1 MSLEKAIEEIKTMF
15 WGVLKGKFN
24 PEEEEDVKTHLITN
38 LATLSSYVKT
48 CLPPEQQKEYEK
60 HFSTAKDIL
69 LKFDSAG
76 PWFRELPEMIDTVYN
91 VITYANM
98 LQIEYHRFSGTENDT
113 LQFINAKLETLEL
126 NINSIREET
135 KKLKQQTAALLQL
148 QRNNIQITEIEPS
161 KQIPI
166 KQNEEKNQDDSD
178 VQVFEELIEAET
190 ERPEVEETKEQE
202 IIEEVE
208 LDTVPADSAPLD
220 DISETTE
227 KPEKDLMDDAKDL
240 IEGIELASQ
249 YEFEHEP
256 FIQNIE
262 TEQEALKEL
271 AGLLTAL
278 DPGDDSV
285 ISPLTEKLISI
296 SDEEGEIKAPS
307 TPSIEESV
315 ISEEGLSEKE
325 IAEVH
330 EFRSSISR
338 LNKVLSSPKQ
348 RETAADFVSSIKE
361 TIAHV
366 SKEKDFE
373 TEEEKSALTKI
384 IEAEAGETD
393 KTPIQ
398 FEDIENVIKHL
409 GTRRQKAIE
418 RIQQLEHALNSE
430 KIDEEEWQELR
441 IKAER
446 HMLRVEDTLD
456 GYKRYLAKLQ
466 SQSN

>member
-1 MSLEKAIEEIKTMF
+1 
-15 WGVLKGKFN
+15 
-24 PEEEEDVKTHLITN
+24 
-38 LATLSSYVKT
+38 
-48 CLPPEQQKEYEK
+48 
-60 HFSTAKDIL
+60 
-69 LKFDSAG
+69 
-76 PWFRELPEMIDTVYN
+76 
-91 VITYANM
+91 M

-135 KKLKQQTAALLQL
+135 KNLKQQTAALLQL
-148 QRNNIQITEIEPS
+148 QRSNIQITEIEPS

-166 KQNEEKNQDDSD
+166 KVNEEKNQDDSG

-190 ERPEVEETKEQE
+190 EKPEVEEIKEQE

-208 LDTVPADSAPLD
+208 LDSVPVDSAPLD
-220 DISETTE
+220 DISEITE
-227 KPEKDLMDDAKDL
+227 QPEKDLMDDAKDL

-249 YEFEHEP
+249 YDFEQEP
-256 FIQNIE
+256 FMQNIE

-271 AGLLTAL
+271 AGLLSAL
-278 DPGDDSV
+278 DPGDDSI

-296 SDEEGEIKAPS
+296 SDEEGETTLPS

-315 ISEEGLSEKE
+315 ISEEGLSKKE

-338 LNKVLSSPKQ
+338 LNKVLSTPQKSK
-348 RETAADFVSSIKE
+348 TAADFVSSIKE

-373 TEEEKSALTKI
+373 TEEKSALTKI

-393 KTPIQ
+393 KTPVQ

-409 GTRRQKAIE
+409 GTRRQKAVE

>member
-1 MSLEKAIEEIKTMF
+1 MSLEKAIEEIKKMF
-15 WGVLKGKFN
+15 WGVLKGRFN
-24 PEEEEDVKTHLITN
+24 PEEEEDVKAHLITN
-38 LATLSSYVKT
+38 LATLSSFVKT

-60 HFSTAKDIL
+60 HFSTAKDVL

-98 LQIEYHRFSGTENDT
+98 LQIEYHRFSGTEDDK
-113 LQFINAKLETLEL
+113 LQFVNAKLETLEFQ
-126 NINSIREET
+126 INSISEEV
-135 KKLKQQTAALLQL
+135 KKIKQQTSALIQL
-148 QRNNIQITEIEPS
+148 QKNGIQITETESS

-166 KQNEEKNQDDSD
+166 EIKEEKKQTESS
-178 VQVFEELIEAET
+178 VQVFEEQIEAET
-190 ERPEVEETKEQE
+190 EKPVVEEIAEQE

-208 LDTVPADSAPLD
+208 VESVPMEPDPLEEV
-220 DISETTE
+220 SELIE
-227 KPEKDLMDDAKDL
+227 QPEKDMIDDAKDL
-240 IEGIELASQ
+240 IEGIELASK

-256 FIQNIE
+256 FMQNIE

-271 AGLLTAL
+271 ANLLSAL
-278 DPGDDSV
+278 DPGDDTV
-285 ISPLTEKLISI
+285 ISPLTEKLIAI
-296 SDEEGEIKAPS
+296 SDKDGEPSLLS
-307 TPSIEESV
+307 TPTIDDSI
-315 ISEEGLSEKE
+315 ISEEGLSEE
-325 IAEVH
+325 EVVEVQ
-330 EFRSSISR
+330 EFRSSVSR
-338 LNKVLSSPKQ
+338 ITTVLTSPEHG
-348 RETAADFVSSIKE
+348 ETAAEFVSAIKD

-373 TEEEKSALTKI
+373 TDEKSALTKI
-384 IEAEAGETD
+384 IEEEAGEAD
-393 KTPIQ
+393 VAPVQ

-409 GTRRQKAIE
+409 ETRRQKAVE

-456 GYKRYLAKLQ
+456 GYKRYLTKLR
-466 SQSN
+466 SQPN